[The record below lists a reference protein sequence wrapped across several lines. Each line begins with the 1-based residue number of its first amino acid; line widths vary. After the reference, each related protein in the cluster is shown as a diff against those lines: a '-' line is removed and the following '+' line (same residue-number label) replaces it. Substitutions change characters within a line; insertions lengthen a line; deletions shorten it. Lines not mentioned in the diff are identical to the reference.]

1 MEAPVVHLSDERA
14 VHDNELV
21 KSATLPGLMCRT
33 TLSVDHEGW
42 LYDCDFN
49 LVLDLPLAD
58 LPTRH
63 LWDVVP
69 AELTGQPIAIRSHC
83 LACTAGCGSSCTGAV
98 A

>member
-1 MEAPVVHLSDERA
+1 M
-14 VHDNELV
+14 HDNELV

-69 AELTGQPIAIRSHC
+69 AELTGQPIAMRSHC